1 MREQQQ
7 ALSPAT
13 VTQILARW
21 RGGDAGALETLIPH
35 VYDHLHRMA
44 RRSLSKERQGHT
56 LSPTALVHEA
66 YLKLLGADAALED
79 RAHFYAVAA
88 RIMRQVLVDHA
99 KARRAEKRGG
109 GVVLKPI
116 EDADQITFQDES
128 LIELDEALTRLRSVQ
143 SRAAEALELFYF
155 GGVSYIEMAVVLGVS
170 ESTIERDMKFGKAWM
185 FRELKR

>member
-1 MREQQQ
+1 MQGE
-7 ALSPAT
+7 LNPAT

-21 RGGDAGALETLIPH
+21 RGGDRGALETLIPH
-35 VYDHLHRMA
+35 VYDQLHRMA

-66 YLKLLGADAALED
+66 YLKLVGADGELED

-109 GVVLKPI
+109 GAHVRPL
-116 EDADQITFQDES
+116 EDAEKIVAQQDETLLELDES
-128 LIELDEALTRLRSVQ
+128 LVRLRTLNR
-143 SRAAEALELFYF
+143 RAAETIELFYF
-155 GGVSYIEMAVVLGVS
+155 GGLSYVEMAVALGVS
-170 ESTIERDMKFGKAWM
+170 DSTVERDLKFAKAWL
-185 FRELKR
+185 FRELKREL